1 MGKYALILAVFAVN
15 LLACSQP
22 VESKIRQANYPAE
35 KEKALELQAFWA
47 KKYAEADTLGHQQVL
62 ADAKKQLFSL
72 IVNDLIPCWYGT
84 KWDFNGTTE
93 TPGQGSIACG
103 YFVTTILRDAGFQL
117 NRYKY
122 AQMASESMILKL
134 TPKVMRF
141 SNADQATVENYIR
154 QTPYCIFIAGLDNHT
169 GFIVKSKD
177 SIRFIHSVAYE
188 DVDGVVSQEINEA
201 TIFNISQYKILGE
214 ILHDDM
220 LRNWLEGNTY
230 E

>member
-1 MGKYALILAVFAVN
+1 MGKYALVLAVFAIH
-15 LLACSQP
+15 LWACSQP
-22 VESKIRQANYPAE
+22 ENSTYQRVDYPAK

-47 KKYAEADTLGHQQVL
+47 KKYADSDSLGQQQVL
-62 ADAKKQLFSL
+62 ADAQKKLFSL
-72 IVNDLIPCWYGT
+72 LVSELIPCWIGT

-103 YFVTTILRDAGFQL
+103 YFVTTVLRDAGFQL

-134 TPKVMRF
+134 TSKVKRF

-154 QTPYCIFIAGLDNHT
+154 QTPSGIFIAGLDNHT

-188 DVDGVVSQEINEA
+188 DADGVVSQEISEA
-201 TIFNISQYKILGE
+201 TIFNISEYKILGE
-214 ILHDDM
+214 ILHEDM
-220 LRNWLEGNTY
+220 IRHWLEGSKY